1 MLSIVPA
8 EFLLS
13 AAVVLFSFDLKTV
26 LSMNALFMSVYHQ
39 VLAQDISYFPLP
51 DMSLVAEHS
60 EPEEM
65 GRLLQLILG
74 CAVRCEQQ
82 QGTVCLLSWI

>member
-1 MLSIVPA
+1 MYACPLR
-8 EFLLS
+8 
-13 AAVVLFSFDLKTV
+13 VLFMLV
-26 LSMNALFMSVYHQ
+26 CHQ

-51 DMSLVAEHS
+51 DVSRVAEHA
-60 EPEEM
+60 EPIEM

-82 QGTVCLLSWI
+82 QGISLLLWFEKMLYTCSLLQVLPFRS